1 MKRYRKR
8 IVPEYDEKYADYE
21 PEFYG
26 VFLTKESGRVVS
38 VKVDPKRMRKTGL
51 IDNDTYN
58 EIQKV
63 NRNTPYFH
71 PAKKIMNRY
80 CFDVFRYKIEGLRRF
95 WKQKIKPAI
104 DKITTPKEAGNQAFL
119 GSIADGV
126 LEYDE
131 CESVRFFTA
140 LNREPNYNYALRM
153 FYAQFLLLIGA
164 SVESV
169 MVQVITEQGYTEKK
183 FNRELLGGYVSGHVA
198 GLDYTK
204 FDNHCYYD
212 KTYKIWNFL
221 KHNNTDVYN
230 KIKETYPELLIN
242 PNANYKNGDLAIR
255 YLKLSEELIMELLDG
270 LQKFFDEFCNKVF
283 GETTDY
289 PEWNTEEYYDRIT
302 NDTIEFVTNPLGL
315 PWYV

>member
-8 IVPEYDEKYADYE
+8 IVPEYDAKYTDYE

-26 VFLTKESGRVVS
+26 VFLTKEDGITKS

-58 EIQKV
+58 EIQKI

-71 PAKKIMNRY
+71 PAKKLTERY
-80 CFDVFRYKIEGLRRF
+80 CFDVFRNKMDGLRKL
-95 WKQKIKPAI
+95 WVQEIKPAI
-104 DKITTPKEAGNQAFL
+104 DKIKTPKEAGDQAFL
-119 GSIADGV
+119 GHMTDGI
-126 LEYDE
+126 LDYEE
-131 CESVRFFTA
+131 CESVRIFETI
-140 LNREPNYNYALRM
+140 NREHDYSYALSM

-164 SVESV
+164 SVEAV

-183 FNRELLGGYVSGHVA
+183 FSRELLGGYVSGHVA

-242 PNANYKNGDLAIR
+242 PDANYTNGDVAIR
-255 YLKLSEELIMELLDG
+255 YLNLNEDLILELLDG
-270 LQKFFDEFCNKVF
+270 LKKFFDEFCEKVF
-283 GETTDY
+283 SETPDY
-289 PEWNTEEYYDRIT
+289 PAWNTEAFYVR
-302 NDTIEFVTNPLGL
+302 NVHGMIEDVTNPLGL